1 MTTQE
6 NEAAADHPQAGV
18 VTGTASA
25 ESPVTV
31 TTTAPPVTTT
41 TPPPGP
47 SPTTPAA
54 TPGEVPA
61 SPAERPATFRDVFA
75 VAEYRALW
83 AAMILS
89 LIGDQI
95 AVVALTWLVYDAS
108 NSPLLAAA
116 TYSISFLPWII
127 GAPLLSGLADRLPR
141 RELMVVCDGVRAA
154 LVLAMLV
161 PGTPLWALCVLLFA
175 TESLAPPFGA
185 ARAALM
191 PDVLPDDRYVV
202 GSAINN
208 TTQMLGQV
216 GGMASAGVLVA
227 VLQPSASLAVNA
239 ATFLVSGAFIWFG
252 VRHRPAARD
261 ERDTAGGLLA
271 DAAAGLRLLLGRR
284 DLRTLAGFGLLC
296 VFYVVPE
303 GLAVP
308 YTRELGGG
316 PVAAGFVLAAA
327 PFGSAVG
334 GLAFG
339 RLVAPARRLRLMAPL
354 AFLSCAVLVLCV
366 FRPSLPVVLVV
377 LLASGLASAYQLAA
391 NAAFVSAVPPEARGQ
406 AFGIV
411 QAGMNVGQGAAIV
424 AAGAAAH
431 LWSSAWVIAAA
442 GVLGAGTAVL
452 LAADARRETS
462 P

>member
-1 MTTQE
+1 
-6 NEAAADHPQAGV
+6 
-18 VTGTASA
+18 
-25 ESPVTV
+25 
-31 TTTAPPVTTT
+31 
-41 TPPPGP
+41 
-47 SPTTPAA
+47 
-54 TPGEVPA
+54 
-61 SPAERPATFRDVFA
+61 
-75 VAEYRALW
+75 
-83 AAMILS
+83 MILS
-89 LIGDQI
+89 LVGDQI

-108 NSPLLAAA
+108 SSPLLAAA

-127 GAPLLSGLADRLPR
+127 GGPLLSGLADRLPR

-161 PGTPLWALCVLLFA
+161 PGAPLWALCVLLFA
-175 TESLAPPFGA
+175 TEVLAPPFSA

-202 GSAINN
+202 GSAISNV
-208 TTQMLGQV
+208 TQMLGQV
-216 GGMASAGVLVA
+216 AGIGRRGHPGR
-227 VLQPSASLAVNA
+227 PSAAVGVA
-239 ATFLVSGAFIWFG
+239 RDQRRDLPGQRRAHLV
-252 VRHRPAARD
+252 RRPAPTGRPRRA
-261 ERDTAGGLLA
+261 APPSGGLLT

-316 PVAAGFVLAAA
+316 PVAAGIVLAAA

-377 LLASGLASAYQLAA
+377 LFASGLASAYQLAA

-411 QAGMNVGQGAAIV
+411 QAGMNVGQGVAIV

-442 GVLGAGTAVL
+442 GVAGRRDGVA
-452 LAADARRETS
+452 ARRRRASGETS
-462 P
+462 